1 MDNTKPRPAVFV
13 APPPPDTPP
22 SPAAVYEQTQG
33 TAAAAA
39 AAAHDRDEDGER
51 NTSDGEIE
59 DYGDSSREAGLYE
72 NEG

>member
-39 AAAHDRDEDGER
+39 AAHDRDEDGER